1 MRNKVCWFPGLLVS
15 RTQRLAVRSS
25 TSVIYGQFTDWLTG
39 QRRIIVSG
47 HSLSEFSRMRPF
59 RLFMI
64 VNITIHFLCW
74 RINNCCHSWT
84 DTLSFHPTSL
94 SVSSVFPL
102 SKLKNKTKK
111 QIGSQRRSCLAKPVP
126 RSLWDCLAA
135 RHFWHM
141 QIKMPGQAD
150 IGL

>member
-1 MRNKVCWFPGLLVS
+1 MRNKVCLFPGLLVS
-15 RTQRLAVRSS
+15 RTERLAVSSS

-47 HSLSEFSRMRPF
+47 HSLSEFSIMRPF

-64 VNITIHFLCW
+64 INTTIHFLFG

-84 DTLSFHPTSL
+84 DTLSSYPTSL
-94 SVSSVFPL
+94 SVSTFQI
-102 SKLKNKTKK
+102 KNKQKK
-111 QIGSQRRSCLAKPVP
+111 QIESQRRSCLAKPVP
-126 RSLWDCLAA
+126 ISLWDSVAA